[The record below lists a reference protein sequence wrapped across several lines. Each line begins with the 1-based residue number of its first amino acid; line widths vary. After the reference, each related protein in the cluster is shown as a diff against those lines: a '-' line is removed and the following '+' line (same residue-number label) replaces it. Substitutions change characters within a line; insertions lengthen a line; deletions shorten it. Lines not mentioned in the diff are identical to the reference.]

1 MSRGEIHVIWSDI
14 CEELDPKHSGSCRI
28 VTSWVGTFYKRSEVL
43 FVIWWKKSRENRFF
57 QQQQKRTEMRKKKK
71 RNPNMS
77 EDCCAT
83 SCEVRSGSD
92 VLPRISVE
100 FFKNFLLLKNQQ
112 NRPTFIKLT
121 SLTSESTYFRAPSGL
136 FRRLFLSFSHISARL
151 FYFIFY
157 FLNKSLRFDFY
168 WSFSSIWWKVHQTL
182 SYFL

>member
-1 MSRGEIHVIWSDI
+1 MSRGEIHVICSDI

-92 VLPRISVE
+92 VLPRISLE

-121 SLTSESTYFRAPSGL
+121 C
-136 FRRLFLSFSHISARL
+136 SARA
-151 FYFIFY
+151 FRK
-157 FLNKSLRFDFY
+157 NKSLLSRQSQHISERLPEFSEDCFCHFY
-168 WSFSSIWWKVHQTL
+168 I
-182 SYFL
+182 FLRVFLFFFFLF